1 MYQQETYPAIATCE
15 IKRLERR
22 GQHVNKMTGT
32 LIYDAV
38 FVPIIF
44 LVPAVVDMYAKEYK

>member
-1 MYQQETYPAIATCE
+1 
-15 IKRLERR
+15 
-22 GQHVNKMTGT
+22 MTGT

-44 LVPAVVDMYAKEYK
+44 LVQVIFLVPAVVDMYAKEYK

>member
-1 MYQQETYPAIATCE
+1 MYQQETYPAIAASE

-44 LVPAVVDMYAKEYK
+44 LV